1 MRLNVSY
8 ICWFSIKKYYFENKL
23 KECIGKPEQL
33 WKALKSLGLL
43 NKISSCEVSALKVKK
58 TFQHDTNVVLDG
70 FKDCYSNLT
79 ENLLKKLPKPTKNF
93 NLNTVFQH
101 FKGITQ
107 SNSFNL
113 ANFSAS
119 TILTILKNTK
129 FLKQLAWR
137 MVF

>member
-1 MRLNVSY
+1 MESV
-8 ICWFSIKKYYFENKL
+8 
-23 KECIGKPEQL
+23 
-33 WKALKSLGLL
+33 KSLGLL

-70 FKDCYSNLT
+70 FKDCYSNLN

-93 NLNTVFQH
+93 TLNTVFQH
-101 FKGITQ
+101 YKDITQ
-107 SNSFNL
+107 SNFFNL

-119 TILTILKNTK
+119 TTLTILKNTK
-129 FLKQLAWR
+129 YLKQLAWR